1 MTKDEGMPSPPAGLT
16 AQTHIG
22 NHPDQRYYDPDPEMV
37 WVACVLHGTWPHPTD
52 KLREKVPDLS
62 ERYVEHLYEMVSRY
76 MPRNIRWR
84 FVCFTDRTVTSM
96 PGIPIRT
103 LPRGYNG
110 WFNKLYLFSPYAF
123 PVGARVLYFDLDT
136 AIVGDLSAFAT
147 VPLDRPVFLRDVW
160 ASGHAASG
168 LFSFRSGPA
177 LYPIWKAFE
186 KRGLHRPPYAPVT
199 KGVVPN
205 WEHPNGAQWRAPE
218 QIRTDEEWLHQYLYP
233 DAWANWQQLLPGAA
247 VSYPLDMVKQRKA
260 LTDYPDARVV
270 FFHGWPRPHQVV
282 KPWNPHYKGVMPE
295 LAPVVTGASIKA
307 YRE

>member
-1 MTKDEGMPSPPAGLT
+1 VKDEGMPPPPAGFT
-16 AQTHIG
+16 AQPHIG
-22 NHPDQRYYDPDPEMV
+22 NHPEPRYYDPDPEMV
-37 WVACVLHGTWPHPTD
+37 WVACVLQGTWPHPTD

-84 FVCFTDRTVTSM
+84 FVCFTDRQTNHM

-110 WFNKLYLFSPYAF
+110 WFNKLHLFSPHAF

-136 AIVGDLSAFAT
+136 AIVGDLSAFTT

-177 LYPIWKAFE
+177 LYPIWKDFE
-186 KRGLHRPPYAPVT
+186 KRGLHPPPYVPVK

-205 WEHPNGAQWRAPE
+205 WGHPNGAQWRAPQ

-233 DAWANWQQLLPGAA
+233 NAWANWQELLPGAA
-247 VSYPLDMVKQRKA
+247 VSYPLDMAKQGKA

-282 KPWNPHYKGVMPE
+282 KPWNLHWRGVMDPPPAE
-295 LAPVVTGASIKA
+295 IAPHRIDTKWT
-307 YRE
+307 